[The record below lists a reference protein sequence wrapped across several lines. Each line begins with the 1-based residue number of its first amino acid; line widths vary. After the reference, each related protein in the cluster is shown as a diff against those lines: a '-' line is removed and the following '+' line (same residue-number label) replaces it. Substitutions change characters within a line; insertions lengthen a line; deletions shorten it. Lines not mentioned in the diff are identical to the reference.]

1 MRFLSRFRSDDGASM
16 MLVTMS
22 LLLLLGASAVAVD
35 LAAMRLDR
43 SADQKVTDS
52 AASGGAIAALEGNGQ
67 DACEAAFEYVA
78 INSEG
83 IGSIDTSDCAADI
96 ALTCDPNVPE
106 SHSVSTGRFDIT
118 FWYPIDDNHSLMT
131 SGQLGAPTQTVVDDD
146 GDPCERVGV
155 QMSATHTSFFAQ
167 LLGFDQATTT
177 VHSVSRAHRP
187 GLDEPPL
194 NLLVLDRTGCNAI
207 EVRGQG
213 GVIVD
218 AVTDG
223 SDTFPGIAAADSD
236 ASSGCS
242 PSVLHAHGQGV
253 LRADG
258 PSCADEMAPGTG
270 EGCGLVQ
277 SIAEGTPGCNPPAC
291 TVTPNALVAPPP
303 TAMSDQITRAQVDY
317 EYNCYGDYGS
327 PPPGTSWAVGPLG
340 PGSGQSI
347 PGCTLGEPAHIY
359 DLIEGVGDSGNPI
372 GLGSWQSWTGSGHS
386 CVYDTTGDSATG
398 NFVID
403 CPIFDVKQHVHISGN
418 VVFDGDVNV
427 TSADGHLE
435 IDNGAGSW
443 GWVVFRDGVLTK
455 DSHAWL
461 TLTDKMVYMS
471 DTSHVSMSG
480 GGGRLTWVAPDTDD
494 PAEFD
499 DLALWSDSASTH
511 LWAGQAHLTM
521 EGLFFTPWARADY
534 SGQSD
539 QQNTTRAQ
547 WVAHSL
553 EAHGTASLTITP
565 EFEFPVKRDGS
576 IRTTIIR

>member
-1 MRFLSRFRSDDGASM
+1 MRFPSLFRSDDGASM
-16 MLVTMS
+16 VLVTMS

-52 AASGGAIAALEGNGQ
+52 AASAGALAALEGDGR
-67 DACEAAFEYVA
+67 DACEAALDYVA

-83 IGSIDTSDCAADI
+83 IGSISTSGCTSDI
-96 ALTCDPNVPE
+96 STTCNPAMPE
-106 SHSVSTGRFDIT
+106 SHSVSTGRFDVT
-118 FWYPIDDNHSLMT
+118 FWYPVDDDHELMT
-131 SGQLGAPTQTVVDDD
+131 SAQLGAPTQTVVPDD

-167 LLGFDQATTT
+167 LIGFDQGTTT
-177 VHSVSRAHRP
+177 VHSVARAHLP

-194 NLLVLDRTGCNAI
+194 NLLVLDRTGCDAI
-207 EVRGQG
+207 EARGQG
-213 GVIVD
+213 GVIVE

-258 PSCADEMAPGTG
+258 PVCSDELTPGTG
-270 EGCGLVQ
+270 EGCGLIHSVA
-277 SIAEGTPGCNPPAC
+277 SGTPGCNPLAC
-291 TVTPNALVAPPP
+291 TVTPNALVAPDP
-303 TAMSDQITRAQVDY
+303 TAMTDQITRAQVDY
-317 EYNCYGDYGS
+317 EYNCYGDYEN
-327 PPPGTSWAVGPLG
+327 PPPGTSWAVGPLA
-340 PGSGQSI
+340 PGSGQDI
-347 PGCTLGEPAHIY
+347 PGCTLGKPAHIY
-359 DLIEGVGDSGNPI
+359 DLLEGVGNSGNPI
-372 GLGSWQSWTGSGHS
+372 GLGSWQSWTGSGRS
-386 CVYDTTGDSATG
+386 CIYETTGESASG

-403 CPIFDVKQHVHISGN
+403 CPVFDVKQHVEISGN

-427 TSADGHLE
+427 TSSTGHLE

-455 DSHAWL
+455 DSHAHL
-461 TLTDKMVYMS
+461 TFQEKMVYMS
-471 DTSHVSMSG
+471 DSSHVDMSG
-480 GGGRLTWVAPDTDD
+480 GGGTLTWVAPDTGD

-499 DLALWSDSASTH
+499 DLALWGDSPATH
-511 LWAGQAHLTM
+511 FWAGQAVLTM
-521 EGLFFTPWARADY
+521 EGVFFTPWARADY
-534 SGQSD
+534 SGQSN
-539 QQNTTRAQ
+539 QNQTDAQ

-553 EAHGTASLTITP
+553 EAHGTAKLRITP
-565 EFEFPVKRDGS
+565 EFEFPVKRSGAP
-576 IRTTIIR
+576 RTTIIR